1 MCAPSFLLKV
11 GHFGSH
17 LLWLRCCAVQWRF
30 RWFPLPNL
38 KLLEF
43 FSFSPLPLSPCQMPP
58 RSTTPKTPPPNR
70 AKKEEKKVCRS
81 ADHDRLSPSL
91 LFFSLFL
98 SLSQFR
104 KGRGEN
110 KTGQFPFDFNY
121 RSRCGRDEKRA
132 SDCLTIYQLS
142 VVLPFL
148 VLPGSSKLPKCAGK
162 QRLAIEE
169 RIVAS
174 GLFSS
179 LRHLPSLLHRSSF
192 LQTFFFLCCP
202 FGGIFDSHPTRSP
215 EDQATSL
222 TIRKS
227 LSPLPSPSRL
237 RLRPAAPA

>member
-1 MCAPSFLLKV
+1 MEAQVSSHSPSFLLKV
-11 GHFGSH
+11 GHFSH

-43 FSFSPLPLSPCQMPP
+43 FSFSPLPLPPCQMP
-58 RSTTPKTPPPNR
+58 TPKTPPPNR

-132 SDCLTIYQLS
+132 SDCLTMCQLS
-142 VVLPFL
+142 VVPFL
-148 VLPGSSKLPKCAGK
+148 ALPGTSKLPKCAGK

-169 RIVAS
+169 RIVGAIFVLAAFAFPS
-174 GLFSS
+174 IL
-179 LRHLPSLLHRSSF
+179 LLVLPSNILFPLL
-192 LQTFFFLCCP
+192 P
-202 FGGIFDSHPTRSP
+202 FWRDI
-215 EDQATSL
+215 
-222 TIRKS
+222 
-227 LSPLPSPSRL
+227 
-237 RLRPAAPA
+237 